1 MTMTNTR
8 SEEKTTTFSD
18 RASDDKESRIRRKNI
33 AMELTSMSF

>member
-8 SEEKTTTFSD
+8 SEKTTTFSD